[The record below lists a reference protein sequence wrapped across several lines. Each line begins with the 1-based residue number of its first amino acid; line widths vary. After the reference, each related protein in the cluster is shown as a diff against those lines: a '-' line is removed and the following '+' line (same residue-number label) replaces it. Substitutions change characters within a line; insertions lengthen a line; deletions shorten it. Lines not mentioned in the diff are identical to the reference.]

1 MKFRVLLIDDEES
14 LCETLKY
21 GLEKT
26 GRFEVSFATDGKTG
40 LLMARKGSPDVIL
53 LDVCMP
59 DMSGLDVLRTLK
71 AKYPLSEIPVIMFS
85 GLQDE
90 ATKMECNYQYGEE
103 YVEKPVSLAV
113 LQDRLEAVLRRIGK
127 LAPLPAVAVS

>member
-90 ATKMECNYQYGEE
+90 ATKMECNYLYGE
-103 YVEKPVSLAV
+103 K
-113 LQDRLEAVLRRIGK
+113 
-127 LAPLPAVAVS
+127 